1 MNAVGRLPAVA
12 RPALAASGLIL
23 VVFVL
28 AHLAGVLLAAINP
41 AVFEAYATALHAKP
55 WLPVVEWALAVV
67 AVLHLALTAAVVI
80 SNRQAGNRAVLVSRR
95 ADPVAALAART
106 APWSGSVLLVFV
118 LVHLRQLRWPRPASG
133 EEWARLLQAL
143 DPAWALL
150 LYGAAGV
157 ALGLHLF
164 HGGEAAHRSL
174 GWLDSA
180 SRDPIRS
187 TTRWLAAVVG
197 GGFVLVTLVLAAQGG
212 R

>member
-1 MNAVGRLPAVA
+1 M
-12 RPALAASGLIL
+12 
-23 VVFVL
+23 VFVL
-28 AHLAGVLLAAINP
+28 AHLAGVVLAAINP

>member
-1 MNAVGRLPAVA
+1 MVDPLPE
-12 RPALAASGLIL
+12 
-23 VVFVL
+23 
-28 AHLAGVLLAAINP
+28 AGAD
-41 AVFEAYATALHAKP
+41 
-55 WLPVVEWALAVV
+55 
-67 AVLHLALTAAVVI
+67 
-80 SNRQAGNRAVLVSRR
+80 
-95 ADPVAALAART
+95 DPVAALAART